1 MIWHSVLSVHWII
14 AEYKIVFWIFLQQC
28 SVQRTGC
35 GTLLSTVDCQNGVVL
50 VKVLVC
56 VSVVV
61 GGVVVGGVVVVV

>member
-1 MIWHSVLSVHWII
+1 
-14 AEYKIVFWIFLQQC
+14 
-28 SVQRTGC
+28 
-35 GTLLSTVDCQNGVVL
+35 LLSTVDCQNGVVL